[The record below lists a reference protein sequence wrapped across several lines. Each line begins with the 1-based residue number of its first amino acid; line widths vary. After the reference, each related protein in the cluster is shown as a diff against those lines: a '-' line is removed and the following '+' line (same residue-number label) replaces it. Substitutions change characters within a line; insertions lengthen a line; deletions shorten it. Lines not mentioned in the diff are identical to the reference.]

1 MSADHP
7 TDTAR
12 TVCFAVRRAA
22 VVELPNIITATFVP
36 PVTVLIKQH
45 GKSSLQ
51 PEHTTRDDFK
61 LAGIHRAYW
70 LSLIVGI
77 ACIVFQV
84 TGLVEPLRF
93 SRPQINDGQW
103 WRLLT
108 GNLVHLGY
116 PHLLLNLA
124 GLAVISLLLA
134 PAMKAWQ
141 WALTGLASMAGV
153 GTGLLL
159 LDPQLNWYVGLS
171 GVLYG
176 LLLGGAI
183 AEFRHQKVLATIL
196 IIYTV
201 GKIIWEQIYGA
212 VESSEKITGGNV
224 IVNAHLYGTV
234 CGGLAALLLVTICR
248 RQKHD

>member
-1 MSADHP
+1 M
-7 TDTAR
+7 
-12 TVCFAVRRAA
+12 
-22 VVELPNIITATFVP
+22 
-36 PVTVLIKQH
+36 
-45 GKSSLQ
+45 Q
-51 PEHTTRDDFK
+51 PELNLRGGQTRSG
-61 LAGIHRAYW
+61 LHRACL

-84 TGLVEPLRF
+84 ADMVELLRF
-93 SRPQINDGQW
+93 SREQINDGQW

-116 PHLLLNLA
+116 AHLLLNLA

-134 PAMKAWQ
+134 PAMHTWQ
-141 WALTGLASMAGV
+141 WSIVALASMLGV

-159 LDPQLNWYVGLS
+159 FDPQLNWYVGLS

-183 AEFRHQKVLATIL
+183 AEFRNQRIIATIL

-224 IVNAHLYGTV
+224 IVNAHLYGMV
-234 CGGLAALLLVTICR
+234 CGGLTALLLLLICR
-248 RQKHD
+248 QRQAV

>member
-1 MSADHP
+1 MP
-7 TDTAR
+7 T
-12 TVCFAVRRAA
+12 
-22 VVELPNIITATFVP
+22 IITATFVP
-36 PVTVLIKQH
+36 PVTVLIKLY

-51 PEHTTRDDFK
+51 PELNPSGGQTRSG
-61 LAGIHRAYW
+61 LHRACW

-84 TGLVEPLRF
+84 ADMVEPLRF
-93 SRPQINDGQW
+93 SREQINDGQW

-116 PHLLLNLA
+116 AHLLLNLA

-134 PAMKAWQ
+134 PAMHAWQ
-141 WALTGLASMAGV
+141 WSIVAVTSMLGV

-159 LDPQLNWYVGLS
+159 FDPQLNWYVGLS

-183 AEFRHQKVLATIL
+183 ADFRNQRIIATIL

-201 GKIIWEQIYGA
+201 GKIVWEQIYGA

-224 IVNAHLYGTV
+224 IVNAHLYGMV
-234 CGGLAALLLVTICR
+234 CGGLAALLLMLICR
-248 RQKHD
+248 QRQSD